1 MSWIHNTALTYLKVG
16 ASLCVCGA
24 GLVQGYKEN
33 TVLLTIGGHT
43 EKKYLPYWSN
53 VLDHMKN
60 SIPGD
65 CFLKPVLRIRIP
77 RIHMFLGLPDPY
89 PDPLFR
95 DTDPDPSFIKQK

>member
-43 EKKYLPYWSN
+43 EKKYLPY
-53 VLDHMKN
+53 
-60 SIPGD
+60 
-65 CFLKPVLRIRIP
+65 
-77 RIHMFLGLPDPY
+77 
-89 PDPLFR
+89 
-95 DTDPDPSFIKQK
+95 